1 MSTVT
6 LDLNKILGTE
16 PIPEPAPDFV
26 NVLAPRRPYRAEI
39 TAFGLAKTLQQWAE
53 LIGVTYSHLY
63 SRFRHIKIASQP
75 ETPRLE
81 AILRHLITYST
92 GGRSPAGDIYYV
104 LTPGGVRMDRTREE
118 WETHLGL
125 PPGALIG
132 PQWSPHGGGVY
143 NPATGTYT

>member
-6 LDLNKILGTE
+6 LDLNKILGAE
-16 PIPEPAPDFV
+16 PAPEPEPDFV

-39 TAFGLAKTLQQWAE
+39 AAFGLTKTLQQWAE
-53 LIGVTYSHLY
+53 LIGVTCGQLY
-63 SRFRHIKIASQP
+63 SRFKHIKIASQP
-75 ETPRLE
+75 ELPRLE
-81 AILRHLITYST
+81 AILRHLVTHCT
-92 GGRSPAGDIYYV
+92 GERSPAGDIYYV
-104 LTPGGVRMDRTREE
+104 LYPGGVRTVKTREE
-118 WETHLGL
+118 WEAHLGL